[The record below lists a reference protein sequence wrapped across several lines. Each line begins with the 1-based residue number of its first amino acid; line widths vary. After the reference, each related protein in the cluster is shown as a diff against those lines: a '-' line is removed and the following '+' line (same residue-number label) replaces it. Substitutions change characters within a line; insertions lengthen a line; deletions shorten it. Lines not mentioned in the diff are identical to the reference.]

1 MRATRLSEQGWM
13 TVALTLPGFNT
24 IPVGSFL
31 PREPESPCGKGL
43 FGGFRQMVCFRA
55 AVLKAKNGRGRLLPL
70 PAPVLFPLCTSQLG
84 TWHRFHWFIKVQL
97 YAKKRLIVNQ
107 SKLHRSNGF
116 FRQQFACLHAIYFVA
131 EHVHILP
138 DMCGNE
144 YKFTRFAHLLKQ
156 AAHGHHSRFIQ
167 TAHTRKRK
175 FNVSM

>member
-1 MRATRLSEQGWM
+1 
-13 TVALTLPGFNT
+13 
-24 IPVGSFL
+24 
-31 PREPESPCGKGL
+31 
-43 FGGFRQMVCFRA
+43 MVCFRA

-144 YKFTRFAHLLKQ
+144 YKFTLPLSLGSACSYDAYSSAWQSSMHPESLSSSHPYLPPPAH
-156 AAHGHHSRFIQ
+156 HR
-167 TAHTRKRK
+167 HTGP
-175 FNVSM
+175 